1 MYDDIRGDLRIKPL
15 VSWITLGACLLA
27 TLAVLLDERFE
38 HIFGVYHSQGV
49 NFFTRATAP
58 LVHGYST
65 ITSLLHILSTI
76 VLMYFLGT
84 FLEKV
89 IGSFRFL
96 LLTLISMGVYVLI
109 HRGMLFIGHGFTPV
123 LMTYSG
129 VLLITQLEARF
140 VKTNTVFDDYYRLM
154 WTVLGLTWVII
165 PIIFSVAPV
174 YFDSKA
180 KMGQMLLYG
189 NLLNVVCFLTG
200 LLLALLFRKDIR
212 DRLVHY
218 TRKKYALRTKADE
231 WAWVGALIM
240 PFYLVIIFLW
250 RP

>member
-1 MYDDIRGDLRIKPL
+1 MYDDIRGDLRVKPW
-15 VSWITLGACLLA
+15 VSWIIVGACLLTA
-27 TLAVLLDERFE
+27 ITVLLDERFE
-38 HIFGVYHSQGV
+38 NIFGVYHSQGV
-49 NFFTRATAP
+49 NFFTRATSP
-58 LVHGYST
+58 IVHGYSPITT
-65 ITSLLHILSTI
+65 ILHLLTTI
-76 VLMYFLGT
+76 VLMYFFGT

-96 LLTLISMGVYVLI
+96 LLTFISMGVYVLI
-109 HRGMLFIGHGFTPV
+109 HRAMLFIGHGFTPV
-123 LMTYSG
+123 IMTYTG

-140 VKTNTVFDDYYRLM
+140 VKTNTVFDDYYKLM
-154 WTVLGLTWVII
+154 WTILGLTWVII

-180 KMGQMLLYG
+180 KMGQMLVYG
-189 NLLNVVCFLTG
+189 NLLNVVGFIVG

-218 TRKKYALRTKADE
+218 TRKKYALKSTYDD
-231 WAWVGALIM
+231 WAWLGALVI
-240 PFYLVIIFLW
+240 PLYLLFIFLW

>member
-1 MYDDIRGDLRIKPL
+1 MYDDIRGDLRIKPV
-15 VSWITLGACLLA
+15 VSWIIVGTCILA
-27 TLAVLLDERFE
+27 TIAVLFDSRFE
-38 HIFGVYHSQGV
+38 DVFGVYHSQGV

-58 LVHGYST
+58 LVHGYSPVT
-65 ITSLLHILSTI
+65 AMLHLFSTV

-84 FLEKV
+84 FLEKI

-96 LLTLISMGVYVLI
+96 LLTLISMAIYVLI

-154 WTVLGLTWVII
+154 WTILGLVWVII
-165 PIIFSVAPV
+165 PILFTMAPV

-180 KMGQMLLYG
+180 KLPQMLLYG
-189 NLLNVVCFLTG
+189 NLLNVVGFITG
-200 LLLALLFRKDIR
+200 LVLALVFRKDIR

-218 TRKKYALRTKADE
+218 TRKKYALKSALDN
-231 WAWVGALIM
+231 WAWIGALTI
-240 PFYLVIIFLW
+240 PLYLLLIFLW

>member
-15 VSWITLGACLLA
+15 VAWITLGACLLA
-27 TLAVLLDERFE
+27 SIAVLLDERFE
-38 HIFGVYHSQGV
+38 NIFGVYHSQGV

-58 LVHGYST
+58 IVHGYSP
-65 ITSLLHILSTI
+65 ITTVLHLFSTI
-76 VLMYFLGT
+76 VLMYFFGT

-109 HRGMLFIGHGFTPV
+109 HRAMLFIGHGFTPI

-129 VLLITQLEARF
+129 VLLIAQLEARF

-154 WTVLGLTWVII
+154 WTILGLSWVIL

-189 NLLNVVCFLTG
+189 NLLNIVGFLIG
-200 LLLALLFRKDIR
+200 LVLALIFRKDIR

-218 TRKKYALRTKADE
+218 TRKKYAYRTRADE
-231 WAWVGALIM
+231 WAWLGALII
-240 PFYLVIIFLW
+240 PLYLVFIFLW